1 MSWAQAGEGHRPC
14 RPPRGASLHGTSA
27 ARRAIESVVAA
38 VFEVDA
44 RELQARSRGSARTA
58 FARQVAMYL
67 AHVACGISLTDVG
80 ALFGRDRTTVS
91 HACSL
96 VEDKRDDPDLD
107 CRLEHLE
114 QAISCLIN
122 ALSLRR
128 ASR

>member
-1 MSWAQAGEGHRPC
+1 MSWPQADEGHRPC

-27 ARRAIESVVAA
+27 ARRAIESVVAT

-58 FARQVAMYL
+58 FGRQVAMYI

-80 ALFGRDRTTVS
+80 TLFGRDRTTVS

-114 QAISCLIN
+114 QAISCLISV
-122 ALSLRR
+122 LSLRR

>member
-1 MSWAQAGEGHRPC
+1 MGWVQAGEGHRPC
-14 RPPRGASLHGTSA
+14 RRSRGACSQGTSA

-80 ALFGRDRTTVS
+80 ALFGRDRTTMS

-114 QAISCLIN
+114 QAIACLID

-128 ASR
+128 VGR